1 MQHVKQQGINEGGEQ
16 LESGKTSQEYE
27 NEINEYI
34 KNASQAAIENNWK
47 KAEGILTRAS
57 VVSKRFFGGQS
68 LEFASVLS
76 KLAAVQETL
85 GESVSSK
92 LTWAK
97 ALFIWEIN
105 RAGRVKKTLQAQGKK
120 GDAGAIAHANAAKS
134 NNNAKSK
141 AKRRVFN
148 LEQIFACPH
157 HTMQYVD
164 GSILY
169 GRRITL
175 SDLTPRTKQILETR
189 NIDPNI
195 LRIRDFH
202 SFFLAHPKTS
212 AEDRKKYF
220 VRWSQRREILMKEL
234 REDLEVLQ
242 LNIESKDRMF
252 QMEEKVALEAEARKA
267 RFFGLHKV
275 KRGTD
280 AAVPKSVLPTRFDH
294 QFRGMLA
301 MSKSCFLC
309 IRSFQLLTLYYSFSL
324 SL

>member
-1 MQHVKQQGINEGGEQ
+1 MQDVTQQGVNEEGEQ
-16 LESGKTSQEYE
+16 LELGKTSQEYE
-27 NEINEYI
+27 TEINEYI
-34 KNASQAAIENNWK
+34 KNANQAAIENNWK

-105 RAGRVKKTLQAQGKK
+105 RTGRVKQTLQAQGKK
-120 GDAGAIAHANAAKS
+120 RKKKTIALVNAAKF
-134 NNNAKSK
+134 NNNSNTK

-169 GRRITL
+169 GRRITAR
-175 SDLTPRTKQILETR
+175 DLTPRTKQILEAR
-189 NIDPNI
+189 NVDPNI
-195 LRIRDFH
+195 MRIRDFH
-202 SFFLAHPKTS
+202 SFFLAHPKMD

-234 REDLEVLQ
+234 REDLQALQ

-252 QMEEKVALEAEARKA
+252 QMEEKIALEAEARKA
-267 RFFGLHKV
+267 RFFGLNKV
-275 KRGTD
+275 KRSTD

-294 QFRGMLA
+294 QFRGMLT
-301 MSKSCFLC
+301 MLNVVSCL
-309 IRSFQLLTLYYSFSL
+309 SNHFSY
-324 SL
+324 